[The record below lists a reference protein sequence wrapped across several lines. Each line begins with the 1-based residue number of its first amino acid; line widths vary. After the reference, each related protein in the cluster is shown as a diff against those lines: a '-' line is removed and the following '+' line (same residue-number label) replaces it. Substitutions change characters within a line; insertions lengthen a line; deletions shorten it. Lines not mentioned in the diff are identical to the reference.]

1 MSSVQPQDRSPGTPT
16 GLPAISAHA
25 NLVLSKWLQF
35 HKDCPVPTEQD
46 CSVLSKATGLTTDAV
61 VGHLLSMGQQQ
72 QQSGDVRESQPLK
85 PPGPVMNHVVSE
97 PPQPSPPP
105 PPPVRTPQQIG
116 VGLLT
121 PSMPVQ
127 PPPFPPSQQQQ
138 QQQLSGRSA
147 LFDTPLSALSCGL
160 LPEAE
165 SALNGYVMKHLHD
178 GMPPERDII
187 TLATRLNLSM
197 AVVVRAIMT
206 KRAAFKSGLLNTQA
220 QQHPVN
226 VVSSP
231 AATQAKGRSIG
242 LGGENHM
249 VKEPERL
256 QQQPQVVTGGD
267 TRPVARERVG
277 RRFRRLAWGESPS
290 VALDRLMLVPCEP
303 KSISDRDM
311 VSYCTTYAARL
322 QTDILPPKHG
332 SQSSQAAADDPTQA
346 ATPSMHSE
354 EADDDEMKEEEEEE
368 EGVVERRVSPR
379 LSKRRRVTTP
389 TDESYEDSEDD
400 SEIEPTFP
408 DD

>member
-1 MSSVQPQDRSPGTPT
+1 MSSVQPQDRSPGTPIS
-16 GLPAISAHA
+16 LPAISAHA

-46 CSVLSKATGLTTDAV
+46 CSVLSKATGLTTDTV

-72 QQSGDVRESQPLK
+72 QHSGDVRESQPPK
-85 PPGPVMNHVVSE
+85 PPGPAMNH
-97 PPQPSPPP
+97 
-105 PPPVRTPQQIG
+105 QIG
-116 VGLLT
+116 NSGKGLLA
-121 PSMPVQ
+121 VVDDHCHRQ
-127 PPPFPPSQQQQ
+127 DQQQ

-187 TLATRLNLSM
+187 VLATRLNLSM

-206 KRAAFKSGLLNTQA
+206 KRAAFKSGLLNTQS

-231 AATQAKGRSIG
+231 ATTQLKERRNG

-256 QQQPQVVTGGD
+256 QQQQPRVVMGGG
-267 TRPVARERVG
+267 TRQVARERVG

-322 QTDILPPKHG
+322 QTDVLPPKHG
-332 SQSSQAAADDPTQA
+332 SQSSQTPADDPTQA
-346 ATPSMHSE
+346 ATPTMPSE
-354 EADDDEMKEEEEEE
+354 EADDDDDDDDDDEMKEEEGE